1 MKLRLGRITWETM
14 GASAG
19 IWAVLWL
26 TVGYAIVATTVA
38 DPSIA
43 DADYVRALVAER
55 MKWEW
60 VTLVR
65 LVGGALVL
73 WFAGTLAGRLRMA
86 EGEPGRLAG
95 AAFGPAVV
103 WAGVWMLSALFNSSA
118 IVLATRSGDH
128 AGARLAAL
136 LARDTPLVLTASV
149 MFSVLLATA
158 LVARKSG
165 GFPASYTHGT
175 TFLAIAFLVL
185 AIADWYGSWHL
196 SPMIVGLAFIW
207 MAVTSVLLVRGFA
220 AIDLPQGAS

>member
-1 MKLRLGRITWETM
+1 MKIRRGHISWETM

-19 IWAVLWL
+19 VWAVLWL
-26 TVGYAIVATTVA
+26 TAGYAIVATTAA
-38 DPSIA
+38 DPGGA
-43 DADYVRALVAER
+43 DATYVRALMAER

-103 WAGVWMLSALFNSSA
+103 WAGIWLLSALFNSSA
-118 IVLATRSGDH
+118 IVLATGSGDP
-128 AGARLAAL
+128 AGARLAAV

-149 MFSVLLATA
+149 MFTVLLATA
-158 LVARKSG
+158 LVALKSG

-185 AIADWYGSWHL
+185 GVADWYGSWNL
-196 SPMIVGLAFIW
+196 SMVIVGLAFAW

-220 AIDLPQGAS
+220 AVDSPQAAS

>member
-1 MKLRLGRITWETM
+1 MKTRRGHISWETM

-38 DPSIA
+38 DPGSA
-43 DADYVRALVAER
+43 DADYVRALAAER

-73 WFAGTLAGRLRMA
+73 WFAGTLAGRLRRV

-118 IVLATRSGDH
+118 ILLATNSGDH

-149 MFSVLLATA
+149 MFTVLLATA
-158 LVARKSG
+158 LTARRFG
-165 GFPASYTHGT
+165 GFPASYTIAT
-175 TFLAIAFLVL
+175 SLLAIAFLVL
-185 AIADWYGSWHL
+185 GVVDWYVSWSL
-196 SPMIVGLAFIW
+196 SALIVALAFIW
-207 MAVTSVLLVRGFA
+207 MAATSVLLVRGFDTLGQA
-220 AIDLPQGAS
+220 AS